1 MIETELPESPS
12 VSVTRQNWIDAV
24 SPVAARSV
32 SNDEHGHESRRRGC
46 EYVGNLEPAENYPHI
61 HSPPGRP
68 KAISVL
74 ATLWSDESVPPPPY
88 RVREHARLKKPPTWC
103 KHFT

>member
-1 MIETELPESPS
+1 MGCDKGEITPFSYFRKAL
-12 VSVTRQNWIDAV
+12 
-24 SPVAARSV
+24 VAARSV

-46 EYVGNLEPAENYPHI
+46 EYVGNLEPAESCPHI

-74 ATLWSDESVPPPPY
+74 AALWSDESVPPPPY
-88 RVREHARLKKPPTWC
+88 RVREHAEVEKTADLV
-103 KHFT
+103 

>member
-12 VSVTRQNWIDAV
+12 VSVTRQNLIDAA

-32 SNDEHGHESRRRGC
+32 SNDERGPESRRRGC
-46 EYVGNLEPAENYPHI
+46 EHVGNLELAESCPHV
-61 HSPPGRP
+61 HNHPGRP
-68 KAISVL
+68 TAISVL
-74 ATLWSDESVPPPPY
+74 AALWSDESAPPPPY
-88 RVREHARLKKPPTWC
+88 RVREHAKLKKPPTWC